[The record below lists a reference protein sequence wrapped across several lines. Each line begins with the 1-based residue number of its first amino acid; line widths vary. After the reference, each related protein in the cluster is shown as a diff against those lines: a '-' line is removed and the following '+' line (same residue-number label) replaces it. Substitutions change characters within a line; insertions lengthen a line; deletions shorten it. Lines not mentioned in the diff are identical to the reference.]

1 VSVEQLTWAGS
12 LLIAAGIVAPYFLSF
27 RRRRR
32 ADRERKTEAA
42 ALGID
47 RPISQ
52 YPFVDPT
59 ACIGCGSCVEAC
71 PEGDVLGVVGG
82 VATVVNGLR
91 CVGHARCEI
100 ACPVGAIQVGLGDVK
115 SREDVPLMDDW
126 QETTVPGVFV
136 AGELTGM
143 ALVKN
148 AVVHGRKVVDRIAQR
163 AAHARSA
170 GGREVYDVAIVG
182 AGPAGLTAAALARE
196 RGLSSVLLEQ
206 ESGLGG
212 TILNYP
218 RRKLVLVQ
226 QLELPFLG
234 ALEEGEYE
242 KEDLLELFQELT
254 REARLNVR
262 YGAKVTS
269 VTRPAPGEPF
279 RLQAQGFSVPAR
291 FVILALGRR
300 GTPRKLG
307 VPGEQLPKVMYQL
320 IDAATYQDS
329 RILVVGGGDSAVEAV
344 IGLARQRGNKVTLSY
359 RREKLVR
366 IKQKNELRISE
377 IMSKGRAKPL
387 FGSEVTEILPDSV
400 RLRMGER
407 SIELPNDY
415 VFVFAGGE
423 PPFAFLRQ
431 IGVRF
436 GGDSPAREAAE
447 PLKRRT
453 A

>member
-1 VSVEQLTWAGS
+1 
-12 LLIAAGIVAPYFLSF
+12 
-27 RRRRR
+27 
-32 ADRERKTEAA
+32 
-42 ALGID
+42 
-47 RPISQ
+47 
-52 YPFVDPT
+52 
-59 ACIGCGSCVEAC
+59 
-71 PEGDVLGVVGG
+71 VLGVVGG

-126 QETTVPGVFV
+126 QETSVPGVFV

-163 AAHARSA
+163 AAHARA
-170 GGREVYDVAIVG
+170 LGGRDVYDVAIVG

-226 QLELPFLG
+226 TLELPILG
-234 ALEEGEYE
+234 ALKEGEYE
-242 KEDLLELFQELT
+242 KEDLLELFQSLT

-269 VTRPAPGEPF
+269 VTRPGPGEPF
-279 RLQAQGFSVPAR
+279 RLQAEGFSVPAR

-320 IDAATYQDS
+320 IDAATYEDS

-344 IGLARQRGNKVTLSY
+344 IGLARQRNNKVTLSY

-366 IKQKNELRISE
+366 IKKKNEQRISE

-387 FGSEVTEILPDSV
+387 FGSEVTEILPDRV
-400 RLRMGER
+400 RLKMGER
-407 SIELPNDY
+407 SVELPNDY

-431 IGVRF
+431 IGIRF
-436 GGDSPAREAAE
+436 GGDGRKPPREASE
-447 PLKRRT
+447 PPQRRT